1 MTESGETN
9 DYTILDHLEAIKKHT
24 NADIFDMVISSN
36 TPLPEEVL
44 EKYSQSNASP
54 LYASPEDM
62 ALIENLLT
70 EDLATIDDGLARHS
84 VQKLSRVLSKIIFKG
99 RKK

>member
-1 MTESGETN
+1 
-9 DYTILDHLEAIKKHT
+9 
-24 NADIFDMVISSN
+24 
-36 TPLPEEVL
+36 
-44 EKYSQSNASP
+44 
-54 LYASPEDM
+54 M